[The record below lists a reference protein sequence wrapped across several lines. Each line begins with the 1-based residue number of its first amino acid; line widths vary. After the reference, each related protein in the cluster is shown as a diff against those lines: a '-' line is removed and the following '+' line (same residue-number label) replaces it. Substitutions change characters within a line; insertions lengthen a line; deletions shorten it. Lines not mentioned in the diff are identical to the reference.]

1 MIVSKFCTIF
11 DPMQKA
17 RNINLSGVSIY
28 LLVIDP
34 EKESN
39 YLKTLTSNEKNRF
52 DSIKHPTK
60 KLEFAASRFLKHE
73 LFGNQEI
80 KYLEHGT
87 PVLEQTDPSQKLHI
101 SITHSRN
108 YTAIAQH
115 QSFPIAVDLEWIDD
129 KSVRLAHKFCHEQE
143 ALSFNMH
150 SKEEMTLLW
159 SFKETLYKLSDRNGL
174 IFKEDIRVSKSD
186 KAYSGWVR
194 LASGSLKVDLSFEK
208 VNGFYLTCNH
218 TYMLDYEDS

>member
-1 MIVSKFCTIF
+1 
-11 DPMQKA
+11 MQKA
-17 RNINLSGVSIY
+17 RNINLTGVSIY

-34 EKESN
+34 EKESE
-39 YLKTLTSNEKNRF
+39 YLKTLTFNEKSRF

-60 KLEFAASRFLKHE
+60 KLEFAASRFLKNK

-87 PVLEQTDPSQKLHI
+87 PVLEQIDPSQKLHI

-115 QSFPIAVDLEWIDD
+115 KEFPIAVDLEFIDA
-129 KSVRLAHKFCHEQE
+129 KSVRLASKFCSEDE
-143 ALSFNMH
+143 SSVFNIK
-150 SKEEMTLLW
+150 SAEEMTLLW

-174 IFKEDIRVSKSD
+174 IFKEDIRVSREN
-186 KAYSGWVR
+186 GNFQGRVR
-194 LASGSLKVDLSFEK
+194 LQTGFLKVDLSFEK

-218 TYMLDYEDS
+218 TYILDYEDS

>member
-11 DPMQKA
+11 GLMQKA
-17 RNINLSGVSIY
+17 RNINLNGVSIY

-34 EKESN
+34 EQESK
-39 YLKTLTSNEKNRF
+39 YLETLTFNEKTRL

-60 KLEFAASRFLKHE
+60 KLEFAASRFLKHK
-73 LFGNQEI
+73 LFGSQEI

-87 PVLEQTDPSQKLHI
+87 PVLEQIDPSLKLHI

-115 QSFPIAVDLEWIDD
+115 KDFPIAVDLEWIDD
-129 KSVRLAHKFCHEQE
+129 KSVRLAPKFCNENE
-143 ALSFNMH
+143 ASIFDMA

-174 IFKEDIRVSKSD
+174 IFKEDIRVSKKNGSYQG
-186 KAYSGWVR
+186 KVR
-194 LASGSLKVDLSFEK
+194 LQSGFLKVDLSFEK